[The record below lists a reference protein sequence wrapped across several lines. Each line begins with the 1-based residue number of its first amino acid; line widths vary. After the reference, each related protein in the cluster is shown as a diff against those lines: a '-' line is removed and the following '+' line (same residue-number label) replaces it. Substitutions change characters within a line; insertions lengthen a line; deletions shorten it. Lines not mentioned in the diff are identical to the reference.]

1 MTTARSALFALAGT
15 ACAGGATPLSNLE
28 PALPTTVRYAPHQAA
43 YIAVSSGR
51 QDQQVPGGAI
61 TTEFGFRVYLNTV
74 VDQGPEGLQITILV
88 DSVPQASGVSIPL
101 SDLPRV
107 SGTTFTGGVAGTG
120 EVLGLSGGDTT
131 ISLVRQ
137 LHQAFEEFLPP
148 IPELGAE
155 PGAAW
160 IDTATSRTQ
169 NAGMEIEIV
178 SVGTHEVV
186 GWTDY
191 AGLEAL
197 HITTRSEYTLSG
209 QGSQMGQAITID
221 GTGIREEHSYLSANG
236 MYLGGWA
243 ADSSNMNALLSSV
256 GMAVPI
262 IQVRNDS
269 LIYRP
274 R

>member
-1 MTTARSALFALAGT
+1 MSDV
-15 ACAGGATPLSNLE
+15 E
-28 PALPTTVRYAPHQAA
+28 PALPATVRYAPHQAA
-43 YIAVSSGR
+43 YVAVSSGR
-51 QDQQVPGGAI
+51 QDQQVPGGAV
-61 TTEFGFRVYLNTV
+61 TTEFGYQVFLRTV
-74 VDQGPEGLQITILV
+74 VAQGPDGLQIRILV
-88 DSVPQASGVSIPL
+88 DSVPRASGVNLPP

-107 SGTTFTGGVAGTG
+107 NGTTFTGDVAATG
-120 EVLGLSGGDTT
+120 EILGLSGGDTT
-131 ISLVRQ
+131 IALVQQ
-137 LHQAFEEFLPP
+137 LHQAFAEFLPP
-148 IPELGAE
+148 IPDIGAE

-186 GWTDY
+186 GWAEY
-191 AGLEAL
+191 AGLQAM

-221 GTGIREEHSYLSANG
+221 GAGIREEHSYLNANG

-243 ADSSNMNALLSSV
+243 ADSSSMDALLISV
-256 GMAVPI
+256 GMSVPI

-274 R
+274 Q